1 MHNFEIIY
9 EFLRSKFSR
18 CLLQQDSVGLML
30 DSGEEL
36 FLVTQGTSR
45 RWFMLEFQASRKYH
59 DHSNQNI
66 WLKITFDI

>member
-1 MHNFEIIY
+1 
-9 EFLRSKFSR
+9 
-18 CLLQQDSVGLML
+18 ML